1 MFIIIHASSVSKGM
15 SKTMKTALVTGASR
29 GIGEE
34 VSRSLS
40 NDGFKVYIN
49 YNQSEERA
57 CALANEI
64 GAIAIKADVSD
75 IYQVQSMFDEIG
87 DVNVLVCNAGISEY
101 GLFSDLS
108 PEAWR
113 RLFAVNVDGAYNC
126 IKCALPS
133 MLRNKL
139 GSIIT
144 MSSVWGVHGAS
155 CEAAYSASKA
165 AIIGLTKALS
175 KELGPSGIRVNC
187 IAPGVI
193 ETDMM
198 SGFSEDD
205 KAVLINNT
213 PLSRLGSPTD
223 VAFLASFL
231 ASDKSQFITGQVI
244 GVDGGFAL

>member
-1 MFIIIHASSVSKGM
+1 
-15 SKTMKTALVTGASR
+15 MKTALVTGASR
-29 GIGEE
+29 GIGEA
-34 VSRSLS
+34 VARSLS
-40 NDGFKVYIN
+40 KDGFKVYIN
-49 YNQSEERA
+49 YAQSDERA
-57 CALANEI
+57 CAIADEI

-75 IYQVQSMFDEIG
+75 IDQVFSMYDEIG
-87 DVNVLVCNAGISEY
+87 DIDVLVCNAGISEY
-101 GLFSDLS
+101 GLFSDTS
-108 PEAWR
+108 PETWR

-133 MLRNKL
+133 MLKDKN

-144 MSSVWGVHGAS
+144 VSSVWGVHGAS

-198 SGFSEDD
+198 SGFSENDRT
-205 KAVLINNT
+205 KLINET
-213 PLSRLGSPTD
+213 PLCRIGAPSD

-231 ASDKSQFITGQVI
+231 ASDKAQFITGQVI